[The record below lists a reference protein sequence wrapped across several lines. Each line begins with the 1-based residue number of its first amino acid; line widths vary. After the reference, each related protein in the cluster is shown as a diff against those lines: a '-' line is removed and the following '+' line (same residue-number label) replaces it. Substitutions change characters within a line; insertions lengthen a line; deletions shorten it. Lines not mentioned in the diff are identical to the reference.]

1 MQLRAFAKLLATW
14 RALGAP
20 APRPT
25 LIVAGAV
32 RHTDDQRR
40 LDGLRAL
47 WAQLSS
53 EGGAT
58 DDDVESVVFAPNL
71 PYSAL
76 RELLGHAA
84 VGLHTMWNEHFG
96 IGVVEMLA
104 AGVGTIAHRSGGPA
118 LDIISEGTTGML
130 ASTDDEYAEAMAS
143 LMLRPGAEARR
154 TAMTAKGRASVES
167 RFSEAAFAAGW
178 ADAMRPLYGQVDA
191 NARADEGGAG
201 THRSSSGWL
210 KLPTL
215 AYNGDAAS
223 ELRALRWMLLGVVLL
238 GGALMA
244 TAQLLAATLRAVVD
258 PLGDWAFGDGS
269 CGQDAQSEAASMAVA
284 WLCGKGGK

>member
-71 PYSAL
+71 IDPPTTMPPLMAY
-76 RELLGHAA
+76 ELNGR
-84 VGLHTMWNEHFG
+84 VCTF
-96 IGVVEMLA
+96 LA
-104 AGVGTIAHRSGGPA
+104 R
-118 LDIISEGTTGML
+118 LLEE
-130 ASTDDEYAEAMAS
+130 ASKA
-143 LMLRPGAEARR
+143 
-154 TAMTAKGRASVES
+154 
-167 RFSEAAFAAGW
+167 
-178 ADAMRPLYGQVDA
+178 
-191 NARADEGGAG
+191 GAG
-201 THRSSSGWL
+201 
-210 KLPTL
+210 
-215 AYNGDAAS
+215 
-223 ELRALRWMLLGVVLL
+223 
-238 GGALMA
+238 
-244 TAQLLAATLRAVVD
+244 
-258 PLGDWAFGDGS
+258 
-269 CGQDAQSEAASMAVA
+269 AVA
-284 WLCGKGGK
+284 LQ